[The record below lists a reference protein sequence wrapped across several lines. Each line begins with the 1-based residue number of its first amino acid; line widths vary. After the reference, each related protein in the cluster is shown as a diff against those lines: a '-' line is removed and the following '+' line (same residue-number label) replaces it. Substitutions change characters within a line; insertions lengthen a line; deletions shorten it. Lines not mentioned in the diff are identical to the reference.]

1 MSYTL
6 DHLRADYATLYK
18 MLKAERCMREQV
30 FRNDTAKR
38 AAKVQEV
45 DGALAA
51 LDRMKDA
58 HKNMLETAGH
68 SEAAQPT
75 LFGGAD

>member
-1 MSYTL
+1 MSYTM

-18 MLKAERCMREQV
+18 MLKAERAMREHV

-38 AAKVQEV
+38 TAKVQEV

-58 HKNMLETAGH
+58 HKIMLEADGH

-75 LFGGAD
+75 LFGGVD